1 MRVELYN
8 DQKVSVA
15 HLIPSHGRA
24 ELMMKS
30 MDKMQSV
37 WNRVGTYLAI
47 DRRETKSYVPVF
59 DALPKVHVIE
69 YKNPDNCVGK
79 ALDVLR
85 EMATRHG
92 YDYYVMSDDNC
103 RFTYDS
109 FVNLV
114 RATAEW
120 GKPVHMAGAHPT
132 AAFFDKGRIKRTLV
146 KKNGISTY
154 RKMAWIFRC
163 VPHEMYAPFAY
174 PHDLPCYADRYF
186 SMWLI
191 SKGYLEFRATPDAPF
206 DKRRF
211 VQGGI
216 GTKESRGRSAIG
228 LSMMA
233 KDFAP
238 TWGHLEVRIPW
249 EEILKLNQP
258 KLRVRLTHKK

>member
-1 MRVELYN
+1 MKIELHGGHS
-8 DQKVSVA
+8 VSVA
-15 HLIPSHGRA
+15 HLIPTHGRA
-24 ELMMKS
+24 ELMMKL
-30 MDKMQSV
+30 MPKMREV
-37 WNRVGTYLAI
+37 WNRSGTFLAI
-47 DRRETKSYVPVF
+47 DRRELKAYK
-59 DALPKVHVIE
+59 KVIKELDDVWILE
-69 YKNPDNCVGK
+69 YNNPHDCVGK

-85 EMATRHG
+85 KEATDTG
-92 YDYYVMSDDNC
+92 YAYYVMSDDNC
-103 RFTYDS
+103 RFTFES
-109 FVNLV
+109 FINLV

-132 AAFFDKGRIKRTLV
+132 AAFFDKGRIRRTLV
-146 KKNGISTY
+146 EKHGIRTY
-154 RKMAWIFRC
+154 RKMSWIFRC
-163 VPHEMYAPFAY
+163 VPHEMYKPFKY

-211 VQGGI
+211 VEGGI

-233 KDFAP
+233 KDFAH

-249 EEILKLNQP
+249 EEIIKLNQP
-258 KLRVRLTHKK
+258 TLKIRRPK

>member
-1 MRVELYN
+1 MNVKLY
-8 DQKVSVA
+8 DDSRVSVA
-15 HLIPSHGRA
+15 HLIPTHGRA
-24 ELMMKS
+24 ALMMKS
-30 MDKMQSV
+30 MPKMIDT
-37 WNRVGTYLAI
+37 WNRPGTYLAI
-47 DRRETKSYVPVF
+47 DEKELDDY
-59 DALPKVHVIE
+59 AQVIE
-69 YKNPDNCVGK
+69 DLEKVRIIEYRNKDHCVGK

-85 EMATRHG
+85 AQATKDG

-103 RFTYDS
+103 RFTTES
-109 FVNLV
+109 FTNLV

-132 AAFFDKGRIKRTLV
+132 AAFFDKGRIRRTLV
-146 KKNGISTY
+146 KKHGISTY
-154 RKMAWIFRC
+154 RKMAWILRC
-163 VPHEMYAPFAY
+163 VPHEMYEPFAY

-211 VQGGI
+211 VEGGI

-249 EEILKLNQP
+249 EEIIKINQP
-258 KLRVRLTHKK
+258 KLTIRRKK

>member
-1 MRVELYN
+1 MNVERYDGAKL
-8 DQKVSVA
+8 SVA
-15 HLIPSHGRA
+15 HLIPTRGRA
-24 ELMMKS
+24 ALMLKALP
-30 MDKMQSV
+30 KMREI
-37 WNRVGTYLAI
+37 WNRVGTYLAVEG
-47 DRRETKSYVPVF
+47 REEEKYYP
-59 DALPKVHVIE
+59 VIE
-69 YKNPDNCVGK
+69 QLPNVHLVTFNNPDACVGK

-85 EMATRHG
+85 RRATKEG

-103 RFTYDS
+103 RFTNES
-109 FVNLV
+109 FTNLV

-132 AAFFDKGRIKRTLV
+132 AAFFDKSRIRRTMVV
-146 KKNGISTY
+146 KHGIRSY
-154 RKMAWIFRC
+154 RKMAWILRC
-163 VPHEMYAPFAY
+163 VPHEMYEPFRY

-211 VQGGI
+211 VEGGI
-216 GTKESRGRSAIG
+216 GTKQSRGRSALG
-228 LSMMA
+228 LAMMA

-258 KLRVRLTHKK
+258 KLTIRRHK